1 MLKGLL
7 GKVGDLL
14 RGGVQIDDDLLEQ
27 LEEALVEA
35 DVGVEMALDL
45 VKQLRQETRRQKLTD
60 AEALREVLEEKVA
73 AILRK
78 SEVPIATSPETPAVF
93 MVVGVNGVGKTTSI
107 AKIAHWYKSN
117 GYSVLLSAAD
127 TFRAA
132 AIEQLET
139 WAGRIGCDFVHHK
152 AGGDPGAVVY
162 DSLQAAKARGT
173 QVVIVDTAGRLH
185 TQTSLMEEL
194 RKIRRVVERELGRP
208 PDETL
213 LVLDGTMGQN
223 AIAQAR
229 QFKESVDVT
238 GLVLA
243 KLDGTAKG
251 GAVLTIVEELGIP
264 VKLIGVGERLED
276 LALFSAE
283 AMAANML
290 TGS

>member
-7 GKVGDLL
+7 GKVGSLL
-14 RGGVQIDDDLLEQ
+14 RGGTRIDDDLLEQ

-35 DVGVEMALDL
+35 DVGVEMALGL
-45 VKQLRQETRRQKLTD
+45 VKELRQESRRQKLTD
-60 AEALREVLEEKVA
+60 AGELRELLQAKVA
-73 AILRK
+73 AILHK
-78 SEVPIATSPETPAVF
+78 AEVPIATSPETPAVF

-117 GYSVLLSAAD
+117 GCAVLLSAAD

-139 WAGRIGCDFVHHK
+139 WANRVGCDFVKHQP
-152 AGGDPGAVVY
+152 GGDPGAVVY
-162 DSLQAAKARGT
+162 DSLQAAKARGI
-173 QVVIVDTAGRLH
+173 QVVIIDTAGRLH
-185 TQTSLMEEL
+185 TQRSLMEEL
-194 RKIRRVVERELGRP
+194 KKIWRVVERELGRP

-223 AIAQAR
+223 AISQAR
-229 QFKESVDVT
+229 EFKNAVDVT
-238 GLVLA
+238 GLMIA

-264 VKLIGVGERLED
+264 VKLLGVGERLED
-276 LALFSAE
+276 LALFSAD

-290 TGS
+290 SA

>member
-7 GKVGDLL
+7 GKVGSLL
-14 RGGVQIDDDLLEQ
+14 RGGTRIDDDLLEQ

-35 DVGVEMALDL
+35 DVGVEMALGL
-45 VKQLRQETRRQKLTD
+45 VKELQQESRRQKLTD
-60 AEALREVLEEKVA
+60 AGELRELLQAKVA
-73 AILRK
+73 AILHEA
-78 SEVPIATSPETPAVF
+78 EVPIATSPEAPAVF

-117 GYSVLLSAAD
+117 GCAVLLSAAD

-139 WAGRIGCDFVHHK
+139 WANRVGCDFVKHQP
-152 AGGDPGAVVY
+152 GGDPGAVVY
-162 DSLQAAKARGT
+162 DSLQAAKARGI
-173 QVVIVDTAGRLH
+173 QVVIIDTAGRLH
-185 TQTSLMEEL
+185 TQRSLMEEL
-194 RKIRRVVERELGRP
+194 KKIWRVVERELGRP

-223 AIAQAR
+223 AISQAR
-229 QFKESVDVT
+229 EFKNAVDVT
-238 GLVLA
+238 GLMIA

-264 VKLIGVGERLED
+264 VKLLGVGERLED
-276 LALFSAE
+276 LALFSAD

-290 TGS
+290 SA

>member
-14 RGGVQIDDDLLEQ
+14 RGGERIDDDLLEQ

-45 VKQLRQETRRQKLTD
+45 VKQLRQETRRRKLTD
-60 AEALREVLEEKVA
+60 AGALRELLQERVA
-73 AILRK
+73 AILAK
-78 SEVPIATSPETPAVF
+78 AEVPLATSPETPAVF

-107 AKIAHWYKSN
+107 AKIAHWYKAN

-139 WAGRIGCDFVHHK
+139 WAGRIGCDFVKHQPG
-152 AGGDPGAVVY
+152 ADPGAVVY
-162 DSLQAAKARGT
+162 DSLQAARARGIH
-173 QVVIVDTAGRLH
+173 VVIVDTAGRLH

-194 RKIRRVVERELGRP
+194 KKVWRVIERELGRP

-229 QFKESVDVT
+229 QFKDAVGVT
-238 GLVLA
+238 GLMLA

-290 TGS
+290 N

>member
-14 RGGVQIDDDLLEQ
+14 RGGERIDDELLEQ
-27 LEEALVEA
+27 LEDALVEA

-60 AEALREVLEEKVA
+60 AGALRKLLQEKVA
-73 AILRK
+73 SILGK
-78 SEVPIATSPETPAVF
+78 AEVPIATSPETPAVF

-107 AKIAHWYKSN
+107 AKIAHWYKAN

-139 WAGRIGCDFVHHK
+139 WAGRIGCDFVKHQ
-152 AGGDPGAVVY
+152 AGADPGAVVY
-162 DSLQAAKARGT
+162 DSLEAARARGIH
-173 QVVIVDTAGRLH
+173 VVIVDTAGRLH
-185 TQTSLMEEL
+185 TRTSLMEEL
-194 RKIRRVVERELGRP
+194 RKVRRVIERELARP

-229 QFKESVDVT
+229 QFRDAVDVT
-238 GLVLA
+238 GLMLA

-290 TGS
+290 D